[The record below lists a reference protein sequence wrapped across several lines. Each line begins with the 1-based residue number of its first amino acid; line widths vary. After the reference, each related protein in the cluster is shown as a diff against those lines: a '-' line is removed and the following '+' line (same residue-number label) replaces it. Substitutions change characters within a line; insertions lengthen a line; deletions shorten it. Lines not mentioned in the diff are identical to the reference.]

1 MYVYLRTDVREYVV
15 GFYKPEGT
23 FYAESTHDTAVA
35 AAERVNFLNGQ
46 IVANISNECP
56 MIQPSDN

>member
-1 MYVYLRTDVREYVV
+1 MYVYMRTGVREFVV
-15 GFYKPEGT
+15 GFWKPEGT

-46 IVANISNECP
+46 IVANVANDQP